1 MLLLTAMLWGL
12 TFVAQRLGMD
22 SVGPFTFMAMK
33 SLLAMVCLWGI
44 VYIMKVKGLL
54 RGIDWRKHIKV
65 GVVCGVVLTIAGNLQ
80 QIGLVDEDAGKTGFI
95 TALYIVIV
103 PMFGLFMKKKST
115 PFHWIGVV
123 LGVIGLYFISVAGTM
138 HMSSADIVIL
148 IGAFFWAL
156 DIIVVDNYAL
166 DLNGVVVSAVQFTVI
181 AFSSLAIAVPVED
194 ITLSGV
200 QGAALAIIYC
210 GTFGSTVA
218 YTLQII
224 GQKGAN
230 PTVASLIMSTE
241 AMWSLVF
248 GMILLGET
256 LTGREGFGC
265 IVMFAAVII
274 AQLPYKKGSTKLP

>member
-33 SLLAMVCLWGI
+33 SLLAMVCLWGL
-44 VYIMKVKGLL
+44 VYVMKVKGVLD
-54 RGIDWRKHIKV
+54 GIDWKPHIRV
-65 GVVCGVVLTIAGNLQ
+65 GLVCGVVLTIAGNLQ

-123 LGVIGLYFISVAGTM
+123 LGVIGLYLISITGTL
-138 HMSSADIVIL
+138 HMSTADLLIL

-156 DIIVVDNYAL
+156 DIIVIDNYAKA
-166 DLNGVVVSAVQFTVI
+166 LNGVVISAVQFTVI
-181 AFSSLAIAVPVED
+181 AFASLAIAVPVED
-194 ITLSGV
+194 ITVAGIH
-200 QGAALAIIYC
+200 GAALAIIYC

-224 GQKGAN
+224 GQKGAD
-230 PTVASLIMSTE
+230 PTVASLVMSTE

-248 GMILLGET
+248 GMLILGET
-256 LTGREGFGC
+256 LTGREGIGC
-265 IVMFAAVII
+265 MVMFAAVII
-274 AQLPYKKGSTKLP
+274 AQMPYKKGVTKLS